1 MERRDGTMLRKVFSI
16 FSLFIIPAVVLTT
29 PLAVQ
34 SDPVDP
40 EDVARMKSGH
50 QKVEGVVTEIKSGL
64 YTVKTS
70 YRGHAHAD
78 RSGGRSSRP

>member
-50 QKVEGVVTEIKSGL
+50 QKVEGVGDRDKVRSL
-64 YTVKTS
+64 YRQDVLP
-70 YRGHAHAD
+70 GP
-78 RSGGRSSRP
+78 RSR